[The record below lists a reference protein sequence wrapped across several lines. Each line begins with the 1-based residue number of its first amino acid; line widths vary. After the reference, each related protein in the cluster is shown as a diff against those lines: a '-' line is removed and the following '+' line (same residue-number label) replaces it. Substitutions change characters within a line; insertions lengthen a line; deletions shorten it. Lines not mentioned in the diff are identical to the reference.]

1 MPIKIKPNT
10 EQNIID
16 AYNKRIPLA
25 VIQTSY
31 GITRA
36 TIYNILK
43 RNNIQPSREAVGGRI
58 QAPITLRG
66 IRKLADWYEQNQVL
80 GTPEY
85 TLYLKLGLIASE
97 YLQGVEDY
105 AS

>member
-1 MPIKIKPNT
+1 MPVKINQNT
-10 EQNIID
+10 EQDIID
-16 AYNKRIPLA
+16 AYNKHIPLA

-43 RNNIQPSREAVGGRI
+43 RNNLKPSREAVGGRI
-58 QAPITLRG
+58 QAPITARG
-66 IRKLADWYEQNQVL
+66 IQRLADWYEQNQVL

-97 YLQGVEDY
+97 YLQGVEN

>member
-1 MPIKIKPNT
+1 MPIKINPET
-10 EQNIID
+10 EHSIID

-43 RNNIQPSREAVGGRI
+43 RNKLTPSRETAGGRI
-58 QAPITLRG
+58 QAPITTRG
-66 IRKLADWYEQNQVL
+66 VRKLAEWYEQNQLL

-97 YLQGVEDY
+97 YLQGVEDE
-105 AS
+105 S